1 MAVSFQPKQT
11 KQTFFEWYRN
21 FLVRNPQRML
31 AISFAVLMIIGGTLL
46 TLPIATVDG
55 SSTHWVDAF
64 FVAVS
69 CASVTGLT
77 PVDTFQHWSVFGQTV
92 MIILIQIG
100 GLGTM
105 TFTTLIFLIL
115 RQRVGLENRLLLQ
128 EDVGLENIDF
138 KTVLKQVVGL
148 TFVVEAVGGIIY
160 TAVLYPYLGFD
171 SIYYGFYQSISSFCN
186 AGFVFF
192 DNNLPYA
199 FVHNWGF
206 TLNTSA
212 LILIGGFGYMASF
225 DILRNYK
232 RGFVFFSL
240 HTKVMLV
247 GEAILVIGGTALICL
262 LEWQGVLAGFSV
274 VDKIQAALMQAVTPR
289 TAGLPTLDYSQFHT
303 VTTFIT
309 VILMFIGAGPNSTG
323 GGVKISTVAVL
334 WATAYSVFTNKT
346 RVQLFNR
353 SLSQSLI
360 IKSCSI
366 IFFST
371 WLVLIA
377 TFILS
382 WVEPYHF
389 LDLVFEVTSA
399 FATVGLT
406 RGITGHLTDLSK
418 IVLMIVMYT
427 GRIGVL
433 TLISA
438 FFIRQKKPSSVYYPE
453 DNVLL

>member
-1 MAVSFQPKQT
+1 MSVSFKRKQGT
-11 KQTFFEWYRN
+11 NTFAEWYRN

-31 AISFAVLMIIGGTLL
+31 AISFAFLMILGGALL
-46 TLPIATVDG
+46 TLPMATVDG

-77 PVDTFQHWSVFGQTV
+77 PVDTFHHWSVFGQTI

-115 RQRVGLENRLLLQ
+115 RRRVGLENRLLLQ

-148 TFVVEAVGGIIY
+148 TFVVEAIGGVIY
-160 TAVLYPYLGFD
+160 TLVLYPYLGID

-192 DNNLPYA
+192 DNNLPYEL
-199 FVHNWGF
+199 VHNWGF
-206 TLNTSA
+206 TLNTSG
-212 LILIGGFGYMASF
+212 LILLGGFGYMASF

-232 RGFVFFSL
+232 RGFKFFAL
-240 HTKVMLV
+240 HTKVMLI
-247 GEAILVIGGTALICL
+247 GEAILVFGGTALICL
-262 LEWQGVLAGFSV
+262 LEWNGVLDGFSFIN
-274 VDKIQAALMQAVTPR
+274 KWQAALMQAVTPR
-289 TAGLPTLDYSQFHT
+289 TAGLPTLDYSQFHP

-309 VILMFIGAGPNSTG
+309 IILMFIGAGPNSTG

-334 WATAYSVFTNKT
+334 WATAYSVFTNKV

-382 WVEPYHF
+382 WVEPFDF

-406 RGITGHLTDLSK
+406 RGITGELTDLSK

-433 TLISA
+433 TLIGA
-438 FFIRQKKPSSVYYPE
+438 FFIPQKKPSSVYYPE

>member
-1 MAVSFQPKQT
+1 
-11 KQTFFEWYRN
+11 RN

-31 AISFAVLMIIGGTLL
+31 ALSFAALMIVGGILL
-46 TLPIATVDG
+46 SLPIATVDG

-77 PVDTFQHWSVFGQTV
+77 PVDTFHHWNVFGQTI

-115 RQRVGLENRLLLQ
+115 RKRVGLENRLLLQ

-138 KTVLKQVVGL
+138 RTVLKQVVGL
-148 TFVVEAVGGIIY
+148 TFGVELVGGVIY
-160 TAVLYPYLGFD
+160 TLVLYPYLGAEA
-171 SIYYGFYQSISSFCN
+171 IYYGFYQSVSSFCN

-192 DNNLPYA
+192 DNTLPYEL
-199 FVHNWGF
+199 VHNWGF
-206 TLNTSA
+206 TLNTSV

-225 DILRNYK
+225 DILKNYK
-232 RGFVFFSL
+232 RGFTFLSL

-247 GEAILVIGGTALICL
+247 GNAALVLGGTALLCL
-262 LEWQGVLAGFSV
+262 LEWHGVLENFSILNKV
-274 VDKIQAALMQAVTPR
+274 QAALMQAVTPR
-289 TAGLPTLDYSQFHT
+289 TAGLPTLDYSQFHP

-309 VILMFIGAGPNSTG
+309 IILMFIGAGPNSTG

-360 IKSCSI
+360 IK
-366 IFFST
+366 
-371 WLVLIA
+371 
-377 TFILS
+377 
-382 WVEPYHF
+382 
-389 LDLVFEVTSA
+389 
-399 FATVGLT
+399 
-406 RGITGHLTDLSK
+406 
-418 IVLMIVMYT
+418 
-427 GRIGVL
+427 
-433 TLISA
+433 
-438 FFIRQKKPSSVYYPE
+438 
-453 DNVLL
+453 

>member
-1 MAVSFQPKQT
+1 MLSSFEPQRRAHNLLT
-11 KQTFFEWYRN
+11 WYRL

-31 AISFAVLMIIGGTLL
+31 AISFALLMILGGTLL
-46 TLPIATVDG
+46 SLPIATNDG
-55 SSTHWVDAF
+55 TATHWVDAF

-77 PVDTFQHWSVFGQTV
+77 PVDTFQHWSIFGQTI

-115 RQRVGLENRLLLQ
+115 RRRVGLENRLLLQ

-138 KTVLKQVVGL
+138 KTIMKQVVGL
-148 TFVVEAVGGIIY
+148 TFFVEFIGGLIY
-160 TAVLYPYLGFD
+160 TAVLWPYLGVS

-192 DNNLPYA
+192 DNNLPYEL
-199 FVHNWGF
+199 VTNWGF

-225 DILRNYK
+225 DILKNYK
-232 RGFVFFSL
+232 RGFTFFSL

-247 GEAILVIGGTALICL
+247 GNTVLVVGGTFLICL
-262 LEWQGVLAGFSV
+262 LEWTGVLAPLSLT
-274 VDKIQAALMQAVTPR
+274 DKFQAALMQAVTPR
-289 TAGLPTLDYSQFHT
+289 TAGLPTLDYSQFHP
-303 VTTFIT
+303 VTAFIT

-323 GGVKISTVAVL
+323 GGAKISTIAVV
-334 WATAYSVFTNKT
+334 WATAYAALTGKT
-346 RVQLFNR
+346 KVHLFNR

-360 IKSCSI
+360 NKSCSI
-366 IFFST
+366 IFFSS

-382 WVEPYHF
+382 WVEPFQF

-406 RGITGHLTDLSK
+406 RGITGELTDLSK
-418 IVLMIVMYT
+418 IVLMFVMYT

-433 TLISA
+433 TLMGA
-438 FFIRQKKPSSVYYPE
+438 FFIKPKKPSAIYYPE